1 DRSFINCQ
9 ANQIPTVVEKV
20 VTSAVNKGYTMADIQ
35 VLAPMY
41 KGTALKNWWNNQVST
56 IDISSMIMS
65 RAFISF
71 SNISSG
77 FVS

>member
-1 DRSFINCQ
+1 MIEANCQ

-41 KGTALKNWWNNQVST
+41 KGSA
-56 IDISSMIMS
+56 
-65 RAFISF
+65 RY
-71 SNISSG
+71 
-77 FVS
+77 